1 MREQGSLLTLSP
13 DADRGGAADP
23 PALLTRFAEEL
34 RRAPVAGGG
43 EEIFD
48 FGCFPAVAGHA
59 YAWIFNYL

>member
-1 MREQGSLLTLSP
+1 MSLLTLSP
-13 DADRGGAADP
+13 DADLGGAADP

-48 FGCFPAVAGHA
+48 FAPHSRDTLTRGFLIICS
-59 YAWIFNYL
+59 WKLR